1 MYVLLAGLA
10 TPLVVSV
17 HSVVSLDFAYAM
29 VPGWHST
36 ILPPYF
42 VAGAIYSGFA
52 VVLTLAVPLRRL
64 YGLTDIITS
73 RHLENCAKLLLATG
87 EIVAYCYVMEHFMAW
102 YSANPFDAAL
112 VENRAFGPYAP
123 LFWIYLVCN
132 VLVVQALWV
141 PRVRRSP
148 VWLFIIGALINIGMW
163 IERVDIVIVSLH
175 RDFVPSAW
183 GNFVPTIWD
192 WATLAGTIGFFAL
205 AYLLFIRYLP
215 LVAMSDMAKLIADLR
230 GKPAAARHG

>member
-1 MYVLLAGLA
+1 
-10 TPLVVSV
+10 
-17 HSVVSLDFAYAM
+17 
-29 VPGWHST
+29 
-36 ILPPYF
+36 
-42 VAGAIYSGFA
+42 
-52 VVLTLAVPLRRL
+52 
-64 YGLTDIITS
+64 
-73 RHLENCAKLLLATG
+73 
-87 EIVAYCYVMEHFMAW
+87 
-102 YSANPFDAAL
+102 
-112 VENRAFGPYAP
+112 
-123 LFWIYLVCN
+123 
-132 VLVVQALWV
+132 
-141 PRVRRSP
+141 
-148 VWLFIIGALINIGMW
+148 MW